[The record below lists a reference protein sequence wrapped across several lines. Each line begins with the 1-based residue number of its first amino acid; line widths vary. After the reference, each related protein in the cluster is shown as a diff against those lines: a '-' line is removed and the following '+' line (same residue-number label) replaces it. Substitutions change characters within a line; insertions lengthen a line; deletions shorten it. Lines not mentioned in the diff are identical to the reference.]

1 MVFISTERLQ
11 AYTFTINEVKC
22 FDCCHRSLYSFRMDE
37 VKLMWNEFWLEFL
50 LLRPRCVSFICLD
63 IGVVVVFVHIWV
75 EPLSRFAD
83 QVKTLIIIIILLR
96 HIDFGTSL
104 TQLNTQI
111 RMPSNPLCEWH
122 ASESG
127 YFFFFSLFC
136 FVCWSMYFLSSE
148 MIYLNLTSKRIL
160 KANKS
165 LN

>member
-11 AYTFTINEVKC
+11 AYTFTINEVEC
-22 FDCCHRSLYSFRMDE
+22 FERCHRSLYSFRMDE

-50 LLRPRCVSFICLD
+50 LLRQRCVSFICLD
-63 IGVVVVFVHIWV
+63 IGVVVVVVHIWV

-104 TQLNTQI
+104 TQSNTQI

-127 YFFFFSLFC
+127 YFFFFC
-136 FVCWSMYFLSSE
+136 FVCWSVYFLSSE
-148 MIYLNLTSKRIL
+148 MIYLNSTSKRIL

>member
-11 AYTFTINEVKC
+11 AYTFTINEVEC
-22 FDCCHRSLYSFRMDE
+22 FERCHRSLYSFRMDE

-50 LLRPRCVSFICLD
+50 LLRQRCVSFICLD

-75 EPLSRFAD
+75 EPLSRFAG

-104 TQLNTQI
+104 TQSNTQI
-111 RMPSNPLCEWH
+111 RMPSNPLCEWR

-127 YFFFFSLFC
+127 YFFFSSVLFAGQYI
-136 FVCWSMYFLSSE
+136 FFL
-148 MIYLNLTSKRIL
+148 L
-160 KANKS
+160 KWFTLIQRQNVS
-165 LN
+165 

>member
-11 AYTFTINEVKC
+11 AYTFTINEVEC
-22 FDCCHRSLYSFRMDE
+22 FERCHRSLYSFRMDE

-50 LLRPRCVSFICLD
+50 LLRQRCVSFICLD

-75 EPLSRFAD
+75 EPLSRFAG

-104 TQLNTQI
+104 TQSNTQI

-127 YFFFFSLFC
+127 YFFFFS
-136 FVCWSMYFLSSE
+136 FVCWSVYFLSSE
-148 MIYLNLTSKRIL
+148 MIYLNSTSKRIL